1 MGNDFHVFR
10 YADVLLMKAE
20 ALLRS
25 GGSASEATSLVNQ
38 VRERAFGDSNH
49 NYATVTLDDIRFG
62 VYDKGMWAA
71 SNCVRKTDAYLKLFP
86 ISQDAYQS
94 NDKLTQNPGYPA
106 FK

>member
-1 MGNDFHVFR
+1 MAHVAKNGRHSTTLTDAMGNDFHVFR

-49 NYATVTLDDIRFG
+49 NYATVTLDDIL
-62 VYDKGMWAA
+62 
-71 SNCVRKTDAYLKLFP
+71 S
-86 ISQDAYQS
+86 
-94 NDKLTQNPGYPA
+94 
-106 FK
+106 

>member
-49 NYATVTLDDIRFG
+49 NYATVTLDDILLERRLELSWE
-62 VYDKGMWAA
+62 MH
-71 SNCVRKTDAYLKLFP
+71 NR
-86 ISQDAYQS
+86 QDGLLQIV
-94 NDKLTQNPGYPA
+94 
-106 FK
+106 

>member
-1 MGNDFHVFR
+1 MRLVIPITIT
-10 YADVLLMKAE
+10 L
-20 ALLRS
+20 LLRWMIS
-25 GGSASEATSLVNQ
+25 SL
-38 VRERAFGDSNH
+38 ERRLELSWEMH
-49 NYATVTLDDIRFG
+49 NRQDDIRFG